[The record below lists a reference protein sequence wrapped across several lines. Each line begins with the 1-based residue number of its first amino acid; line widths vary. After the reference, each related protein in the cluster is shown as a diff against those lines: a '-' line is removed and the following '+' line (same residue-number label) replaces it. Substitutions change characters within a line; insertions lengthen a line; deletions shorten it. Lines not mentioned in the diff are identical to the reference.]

1 MRVRI
6 VSVDLD
12 DSQDSNARYSVYLTH
27 MFKMERRAEK
37 AVAWICAQGYDAM
50 IENVHRTWIQ
60 IIIDNAPE
68 NLSTFLILSSS
79 LWIDPSWETILV
91 FTDAD

>member
-6 VSVDLD
+6 ISTNLD
-12 DSQDSNARYSVYLTH
+12 ESRDSNVRYSVYLTH

-37 AVAWICAQGYDAM
+37 AVAWMCAQGHDAM
-50 IENVHRTWIQ
+50 IEHVHRTWIQ

-68 NLSTFLILSSS
+68 NLSTFLVLSSGQ
-79 LWIDPSWETILV
+79 WIDPCWETELV
-91 FTDAD
+91 FTDLD